1 MIPTA
6 LFLAALAAAA
16 PSPQTYGITD
26 MEILNYALT
35 LEHLENNFYKIGVA
49 NFTSADFCAAGTS
62 PDFYHNLKEI
72 ALDEQTHVKFL
83 STALG
88 SKCIPAMIRALGPNM
103 NTDSGL
109 IGAAT
114 AECRYAFPI
123 TDAKSF
129 LAVAN
134 ILEGVGVSAYL
145 GAAKSIMNKDYL
157 TAAASILT
165 VESRHS
171 AYLRENNKLSPF
183 PAPFDI
189 PLDFDEV
196 YSLAAQFIVDCP
208 KSNPKLPVKQFPALS
223 ASPATAAK
231 AGDVLKVTPAS
242 AVDAKAAWFITSTG
256 PVSAPI
262 SGSHASYQVTVPKG
276 AQCGQEYLVLTK
288 DTSKPTD
295 DNIVAGPAIVEIADN
310 ISSKTSKK
318 GSSGSKY

>member
-88 SKCIPAMIRALGPNM
+88 S
-103 NTDSGL
+103 
-109 IGAAT
+109 AAT

-242 AVDAKAAWFITSTG
+242 AVDVKAAWFITSTG

-262 SGSHASYQVTVPKG
+262 SGSHTSYQVTVPKG

-318 GSSGSKY
+318 RSSGSKY